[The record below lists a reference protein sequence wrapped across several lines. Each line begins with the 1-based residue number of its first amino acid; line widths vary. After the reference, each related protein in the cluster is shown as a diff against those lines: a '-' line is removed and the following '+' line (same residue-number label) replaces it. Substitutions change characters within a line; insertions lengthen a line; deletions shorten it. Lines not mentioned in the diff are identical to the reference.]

1 MLTHPAAERVL
12 TKYTVSVSRVM
23 LAPSTQCPTLRPVPG
38 QARLARAALKA
49 EIRRSIRHMQAAT
62 PFFVRSFP

>member
-1 MLTHPAAERVL
+1 MRTLPAAEHAL
-12 TKYTVSVSRVM
+12 IKYTAPVSRAM
-23 LAPSTQCPTLRPVPG
+23 FAPSTQCRTLRPVPG

-62 PFFVRSFP
+62 PLFVRSFP

>member
-1 MLTHPAAERVL
+1 MRTLPAAERVL
-12 TKYTVSVSRVM
+12 LNYTAPVSRVM
-23 LAPSTQCPTLRPVPG
+23 FAPSTQYRTLRPVPG

-62 PFFVRSFP
+62 PLFVRSLP

>member
-1 MLTHPAAERVL
+1 MLTLPAAERVL
-12 TKYTVSVSRVM
+12 IKYTAPVSRVM
-23 LAPSTQCPTLRPVPG
+23 FAPSTQCRTLRPVPG

-62 PFFVRSFP
+62 PLFVRSLP